1 MSNRGEWSS
10 SSSLPDDIIAEILS
24 WLPVVSILRFK
35 SICKT
40 WRRIIEQD
48 DELMEK
54 HRHRAGAATCF
65 SYQYK
70 HMRRLGDVFVSS
82 RFQTEKR
89 VEFWCI
95 DTQKGLVL
103 EKDRGRTDLGERL
116 RIRNPAT
123 RQAVYLP
130 VVAGNWTVAG
140 MFFVGKSCCK
150 VISFSQAGNSVME
163 GRFRAITVGVN
174 AKWRPLNNNK
184 SSSSPNYSVGIPT
197 FLRRPRR
204 IYGMRINYRCPKI
217 YALSIGHVFY
227 VVIMDTE
234 PKKILSVDSKN
245 ERCKSGEIPETL
257 FSNWSNVMPREWNS
271 KLCLYSQDAE
281 NNINIWVLQN
291 EDEWAKTSI
300 VVDYPVPFP
309 FIAEDA
315 KVYIQMPGS
324 NCWLLRGRFLINLKE
339 DEDMDYD
346 DDGDDGADDD
356 DDHNDN
362 DAVVVIKPTILQLK
376 GMEAMPQ
383 EAIDNRPYWKEEDF
397 VGLIPSSQIISLL
410 SLLLST

>member
-70 HMRRLGDVFVSS
+70 HMRRLGDVFVS

-103 EKDRGRTDLGERL
+103 EKDRGRTELGERL

-150 VISFSQAGNSVME
+150 VICFSQAGNSVME

-217 YALSIGHVFY
+217 YALSIGNVFH

-245 ERCKSGEIPETL
+245 ESCKSGEIPETL
-257 FSNWSNVMPREWNS
+257 FSDWGNVRPREWDS
-271 KLCLYSQDAE
+271 KLCLYSQDGE

-291 EDEWAKTSI
+291 DEEWAKTSI

-315 KVYIQMPGS
+315 K
-324 NCWLLRGRFLINLKE
+324 
-339 DEDMDYD
+339 
-346 DDGDDGADDD
+346 
-356 DDHNDN
+356 
-362 DAVVVIKPTILQLK
+362 LK

-397 VGLIPSSQIISLL
+397 VGLIPSSQIISQL

>member
-103 EKDRGRTDLGERL
+103 EKDRGRTELGERL

-150 VISFSQAGNSVME
+150 
-163 GRFRAITVGVN
+163 
-174 AKWRPLNNNK
+174 
-184 SSSSPNYSVGIPT
+184 
-197 FLRRPRR
+197 
-204 IYGMRINYRCPKI
+204 I

-245 ERCKSGEIPETL
+245 ESCKSGEIPETL
-257 FSNWSNVMPREWNS
+257 FSDWSNVMPREWDS
-271 KLCLYSQDAE
+271 KLCLYSQDGE

-291 EDEWAKTSI
+291 DEEWAKTSI

-315 KVYIQMPGS
+315 K
-324 NCWLLRGRFLINLKE
+324 
-339 DEDMDYD
+339 
-346 DDGDDGADDD
+346 
-356 DDHNDN
+356 
-362 DAVVVIKPTILQLK
+362 LK

>member
-1 MSNRGEWSS
+1 MPN
-10 SSSLPDDIIAEILS
+10 DIIAS

-70 HMRRLGDVFVSS
+70 HMRRLGDVFVS

-163 GRFRAITVGVN
+163 GRFRAITVGVD
-174 AKWRPLNNNK
+174 ATWRPLNK
-184 SSSSPNYSVGIPT
+184 
-197 FLRRPRR
+197 RPRR

-217 YALSIGHVFY
+217 YALSIGNVFH
-227 VVIMDTE
+227 VVIIDTE

-257 FSNWSNVMPREWNS
+257 FSDWSNVMPREWNS
-271 KLCLYSQDAE
+271 KLCLYSQDGE
-281 NNINIWVLQN
+281 NNMNIWVLQN
-291 EDEWAKTSI
+291 DEEWAKTTI
-300 VVDYPVPFP
+300 VLDYPVPFP

-324 NCWLLRGRFLINLKE
+324 NCWLLRGRFLINLK
-339 DEDMDYD
+339 
-346 DDGDDGADDD
+346 
-356 DDHNDN
+356 

>member
-1 MSNRGEWSS
+1 MDVFIDLLNTYYDIVTLFPNSRMSNRGEWSS

-245 ERCKSGEIPETL
+245 ESCKSGEIPETL

-315 KVYIQMPGS
+315 K
-324 NCWLLRGRFLINLKE
+324 
-339 DEDMDYD
+339 
-346 DDGDDGADDD
+346 
-356 DDHNDN
+356 
-362 DAVVVIKPTILQLK
+362 LK